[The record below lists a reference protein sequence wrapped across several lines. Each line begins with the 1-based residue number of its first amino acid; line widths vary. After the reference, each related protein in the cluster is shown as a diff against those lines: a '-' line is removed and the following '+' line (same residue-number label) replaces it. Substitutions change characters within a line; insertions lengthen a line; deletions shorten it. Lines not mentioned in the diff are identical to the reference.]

1 MGRIGGSLN
10 GESGAGS
17 IGRAFSAT
25 ALPKASRMICRK
37 SLVAWAASF
46 DIFPSILSYDFFAF
60 LFDVHKDT
68 IHAVEA
74 GVDIQGIAASKVPPE
89 SVKSL

>member
-1 MGRIGGSLN
+1 MVK
-10 GESGAGS
+10 SGAGS

-60 LFDVHKDT
+60 LLTSTKILFMLLR
-68 IHAVEA
+68 
-74 GVDIQGIAASKVPPE
+74 PE
-89 SVKSL
+89 LISRE